1 MKEPKKEPKTVI
13 LTFRVEESLRDV
25 LREKYG
31 YDGELSKKFQ
41 KYALELAEK

>member
-13 LTFRVEESLRDV
+13 LTFRVEESINAV
-25 LREKYG
+25 LKEKYQ
-31 YDGELSKKFQ
+31 YGELSKKFQ